1 MVPPVILLEAAVLVV
16 AVPVL
21 AACGYLLLL
30 TLLSKRPA
38 PPASGAPTLKFDVVV
53 PAHNEEEGITR
64 TVANLSAM
72 DWPGPFRRIVVV
84 ADNCTDK
91 TAERAR
97 EAGATVL
104 VRNDPTLR
112 GKGYALKRAF
122 EESLREGFAD
132 AVVVVDADTV
142 VSSNLLHA
150 FASRLQGGAHAIQAH
165 YGVSNSSVSWRTRLM
180 TVALALFNG
189 VRSMGRERLGVSTGL
204 RGNGMCF
211 SRDIL
216 RRVPH
221 EAFSLVEDL
230 EYGIRLGQAG
240 ERVFYAWEAEVQGEM
255 VSSEKASRSQRR
267 RWEGGRREMVRRWA
281 PPLVR
286 EALRRR
292 SGVLLDL
299 AIDLLIPPLSTV
311 ALGAVGVLTVGAA
324 LSGWQ
329 GSVTPSAWV
338 GVACVAALVLYVMRG
353 WWMSGV
359 GMRGLLDLARAPV
372 FIAWKLWLSL
382 NPPREQKG
390 EWIRTARE
398 GQRPP
403 D

>member
-1 MVPPVILLEAAVLVV
+1 MILLEAAVLLV

-21 AACGYLLLL
+21 AASGYLLLL
-30 TLLSKRPA
+30 TLLSKRRA

-72 DWPGPFRRIVVV
+72 DWPGPLRRIVVV
-84 ADNCTDK
+84 ADNCTDH

-104 VRNDPTLR
+104 VRNDATLR
-112 GKGYALKRAF
+112 GKGYALKLAF

-132 AVVVVDADTV
+132 AVVVVDADTL
-142 VSSNLLHA
+142 VSPNLLHA
-150 FASRLQGGAHAIQAH
+150 FASRLHQGAHAIQAH
-165 YGVSNSSVSWRTRLM
+165 YGVSNPSVSWRTRLM

-240 ERVFYAWEAEVQGEM
+240 ERVYFAWEAEVLGEM

-267 RWEGGRREMVRRWA
+267 RWEGGRKEMVSRWA
-281 PPLVR
+281 PPLLR
-286 EALRRR
+286 EALRKR
-292 SGVLLDL
+292 SGLLLDL
-299 AIDLLIPPLSTV
+299 TIDLLVPPLSTV
-311 ALGAVGVLTVGAA
+311 AMGAVGLLAVGGA
-324 LSGWQ
+324 LSWWQ
-329 GSVTPSAWV
+329 GFVTPSAWA
-338 GVACVAALVLYVMRG
+338 GLACVAALGLYVMRG

-359 GMRGLLDLARAPV
+359 GMRGLFDLARAPV
-372 FIAWKLWLSL
+372 FIGWKLWLSL
-382 NPPREQKG
+382 NPPQERKG
-390 EWIRTARE
+390 EWVRTARE

-403 D
+403 E